1 MGSLPLC
8 LPVFRCGFLTCDML
22 QMVESGTFGEFWDT
36 IGLIVNGNIFFFS
49 GASAINF
56 FWRST
61 EASHDAASSQA
72 WPEL

>member
-1 MGSLPLC
+1 
-8 LPVFRCGFLTCDML
+8 
-22 QMVESGTFGEFWDT
+22 MVELGTFGDFWDT

-61 EASHDAASSQA
+61 EASIRITNRSKSALNAFQIASKATGLQQKHYHG
-72 WPEL
+72 PEC

>member
-1 MGSLPLC
+1 
-8 LPVFRCGFLTCDML
+8 
-22 QMVESGTFGEFWDT
+22 MVELGTFGDFWDT

-61 EASHDAASSQA
+61 EASILLIKGSKVALHAAQLASKAAGLQQKRRHGSGC
-72 WPEL
+72 